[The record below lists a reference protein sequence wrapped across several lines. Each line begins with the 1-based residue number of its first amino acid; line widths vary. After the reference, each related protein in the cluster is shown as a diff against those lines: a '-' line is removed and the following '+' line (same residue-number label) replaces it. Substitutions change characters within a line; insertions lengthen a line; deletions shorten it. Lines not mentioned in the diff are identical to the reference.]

1 MILLKDEPNV
11 LLVQLNA
18 VPVVH
23 LVHRVIQEV
32 ILPLPV
38 AIQHSNDAHQRGLPR
53 AGWTHDG
60 DKLALV
66 DFELDAP
73 KHPASS
79 RFGLIG
85 LFDVYKSDHF

>member
-1 MILLKDEPNV
+1 MLKNKSDI

-23 LVHRVIQEV
+23 LVHRVIQEE
-32 ILPLPV
+32 ILALPI
-38 AIQHSNDAHQRGLPR
+38 AIQHSNNAHQRGLPR

-66 DFELDAP
+66 DFEIDAP